1 MCERERERER
11 MPKDKTEL
19 NLYRKHSQD
28 LKSILRSERVRP
40 MDAGDY
46 RAEKIAL
53 DNMLQHHRSDSADR
67 NLLLG
72 LYHRRGYGAR
82 GAGAWDSFKQGFMMP
97 VNAAL
102 PFLPMLMGARGV
114 GSKRK
119 RFFPPYGRR
128 TIGGRGVWEKVK
140 KGAKYAALPAALLAG
155 AYAYN
160 KGIQGGLPA
169 SNGATDIVKQGFANL
184 KGLQKNL
191 KGNLAAKTAA
201 KVARLRA
208 EAENVAPSLSHYT
221 YD

>member
-1 MCERERERER
+1 
-11 MPKDKTEL
+11 
-19 NLYRKHSQD
+19 
-28 LKSILRSERVRP
+28 
-40 MDAGDY
+40 
-46 RAEKIAL
+46 
-53 DNMLQHHRSDSADR
+53 
-67 NLLLG
+67 
-72 LYHRRGYGAR
+72 
-82 GAGAWDSFKQGFMMP
+82 MMP

-114 GSKRK
+114 GSRK
-119 RFFPPYGRR
+119 RFFPPLGRR
-128 TIGGRGVWEKVK
+128 TTRGRGIWDKVK

-160 KGIQGGLPA
+160 RGKQGGLPM
-169 SNGATDIVKQGFANL
+169 SNGAHEYVKQGFANL